1 MECVDVSTFSLAYCL
16 FELLF
21 RPGATVIALTV
32 IFPVIFVVST
42 REANGRAV
50 LLKRSDGK
58 LNFCKPSK
66 ESIDYVIMVGNN
78 HCA

>member
-1 MECVDVSTFSLAYCL
+1 MECVYAATFSLAYCL

-21 RPGATVIALTV
+21 RQERVIALTV

-42 REANGRAV
+42 REANCRAV

-58 LNFCKPSK
+58 LNICKPSK
-66 ESIDYVIMVGNN
+66 ESTDYVIVVGNN
-78 HCA
+78 HRA